1 MLATSAYMLVFRIV
15 HIGAAVAWVG
25 SVFMLVVF
33 VQPAAAAVAPA
44 SAPFMAELLGVRRLV
59 DRLLMIA
66 SVAIAGGAFLYWHDW
81 HTYPSFGDWITSP
94 FGVVLTIG
102 ALFAIAAISV
112 GGSITKPAVER
123 LLTLGRQAAESGGPS
138 PEMAAQIGALQARLK
153 AVARLQ
159 LGLLAVTV
167 FAMATARY
175 W

>member
-1 MLATSAYMLVFRIV
+1 MLAISAYMLVFRIV
-15 HIGAAVAWVG
+15 HIVAAVAWAG

-59 DRLLMIA
+59 DRLLSLG
-66 SVAIAGGAFLYWHDW
+66 SVAIAGGLFLYWHDW

-94 FGVVLTIG
+94 FGAVLSIG
-102 ALFAIAAISV
+102 ALCAIAAINL
-112 GGSITKPAVER
+112 GGAVTKPTVDRMLA
-123 LLTLGRQAAESGGPS
+123 LGRQAAEAGAPS
-138 PEMAAQIGALQARLK
+138 PDLAAEIGQLQVRLRTMAR
-153 AVARLQ
+153 VQ
-159 LGLLAVTV
+159 LGLIAVAV